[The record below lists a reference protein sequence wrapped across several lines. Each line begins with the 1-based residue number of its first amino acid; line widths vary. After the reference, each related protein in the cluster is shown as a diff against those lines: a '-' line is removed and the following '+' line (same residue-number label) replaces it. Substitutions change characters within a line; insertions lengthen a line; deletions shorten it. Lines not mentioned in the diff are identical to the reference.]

1 MFGFRAFVAP
11 AVLLALVGVG
21 LDVVQWSRAAPL
33 WVDEQMIALNVRD
46 RALLDLAG
54 PLWLGQTAPLGW
66 LVLQRTAIL
75 LAGTSELVLRFVP
88 LLFGALTLAVAAWIA
103 VGWLRAAAGLLLVAM
118 IAIGS
123 WMSHY
128 RFELKHYSADAFGA
142 LLLPA
147 MAAWV
152 AEARDPVLMRWRWT
166 RWWAAAA
173 LLQWVA
179 NGATFVVPGC
189 AGILAV
195 AVWLRHGVRA
205 AAVFAA
211 TGVLWG
217 LSFAAHYALSL
228 QYGDQSPHL
237 RSYWANYVAPWG
249 SVTETVGWIAARFE
263 PLASHPG
270 GASVAAVFW
279 VAAIAGLALTRQRW
293 LGLMFLSVPL
303 SGFALALAGFVPLH
317 DRVALWITPA
327 LYAGIALLADEGI
340 RRVAASWRPR
350 LRRAAVAAGAVAVS
364 LTAWSA
370 ADILASGWRLL
381 DLDHATGN
389 HALDDRAAVRWL
401 MDRREPGDALISTRL
416 GWPAIW
422 WYGGIDIG
430 RPIPRARLAD
440 GAVMYETSYDRAG
453 PHCERR
459 MLQTLA
465 THRRALVHVGFPD
478 MPDGFYEDLLSRL
491 SPYGTVV
498 EEATFAD
505 RSRTAVIVFGDG
517 PSGGPPQPQAGP
529 DCLVLSFARRW

>member
-1 MFGFRAFVAP
+1 MPSVFGFRALLAP
-11 AVLLALVGVG
+11 AVLLALAGVG
-21 LDVVQWSRAAPL
+21 LDVVQWLRAAPL

-66 LVLQRTAIL
+66 LVLQRAAIL

-88 LLFGALTLAVAAWIA
+88 LLFGALTLAGAAWIA
-103 VGWLRAAAGLLLVAM
+103 VRWMRVAAGLLWVAM

-152 AEARDPVLMRWRWT
+152 AEARDPRQMRWRWT
-166 RWWAAAA
+166 RWWAVAA

-189 AGILAV
+189 AAILGLV
-195 AVWLRHGVRA
+195 VWMRHGVRA

-211 TGVLWG
+211 AGVLWVI
-217 LSFAAHYALSL
+217 SFAAHYALSL
-228 QYGDQSPHL
+228 RYGDQSPHL
-237 RSYWANYVAPWG
+237 RNYWANYVAPWG
-249 SVTETVGWIAARFE
+249 SMTETLDWIVGRFE

-270 GASVAAVFW
+270 GAAFTAVFW
-279 VAAIAGLALTRQRW
+279 MAAIAGLALTRQRW
-293 LGLMFLSVPL
+293 LGLMFLSAPI

-327 LYAGIALLADEGI
+327 LYAGIALLANEGI
-340 RRVAASWRPR
+340 RQVAAWWGARQ
-350 LRRAAVAAGAVAVS
+350 RRAALAAGAMAVS
-364 LTAWSA
+364 VAAWSG
-370 ADILASGWRLL
+370 ADILASGWRRL
-381 DLDHATGN
+381 DLKPATGN

-401 MDRREPGDALISTRL
+401 MERRQPGDALISTRL

-422 WYGGIDIG
+422 WYGGIDLG
-430 RPIPRARLAD
+430 SPIPRARLAD
-440 GAVMYETSYDRAG
+440 GSVMYEVSYERPR
-453 PHCERR
+453 PHCEERFR
-459 MLQTLA
+459 QTLA

-478 MPDGFYEDLLSRL
+478 MPDGFFDTLLAQL
-491 SPYGTVV
+491 APYGTVV
-498 EEATFAD
+498 EESTFAD
-505 RSRTAVIVFGDG
+505 RGRAAVVLLGAE
-517 PSGGPPQPQAGP
+517 PPRHVPPGAE
-529 DCLVLSFARRW
+529 CLVLAFARRW

>member
-1 MFGFRAFVAP
+1 MPTLFHFRALAAP
-11 AVLLALVGVG
+11 AVLLAVLGVG
-21 LDVVQWSRAAPL
+21 LDVAQWSRGAPL

-66 LVLQRTAIL
+66 LVLQRTAAG
-75 LAGTSELVLRFVP
+75 LAGTSELALRFVP
-88 LLFGALTLAVAAWIA
+88 LLFGALSLAGAAWIA
-103 VGWLRAAAGLLLVAM
+103 VRWLRAAAGLLLVAL

-142 LLLPA
+142 LVLPA

-189 AGILAV
+189 AGILGV
-195 AVWLRHGVRA
+195 AVWLRHGARG

-217 LSFAAHYALSL
+217 MSFAAHYALSL
-228 QYGDQSPHL
+228 RYGDHSQHL
-237 RSYWANYVAPWG
+237 RNYWANYVAPWG

-270 GASVAAVFW
+270 GASFAAVFW

-340 RRVAASWRPR
+340 RQVAASWSGRP
-350 LRRAAVAAGAVAVS
+350 RRAAVAAGAVAVS
-364 LTAWSA
+364 LAAWSG
-370 ADILASGWRLL
+370 ADILVSGWRRL
-381 DLDHATGN
+381 DLEPAAGN
-389 HALDDRAAVRWL
+389 HALDDRAAVRWIT
-401 MDRREPGDALISTRL
+401 DRRSPGDALISTRL

-422 WYGGIDIG
+422 WYADIDLG

-440 GAVMYETSYDRAG
+440 GAVMYEVSYQRAE
-453 PHCERR
+453 PHCAQRLR
-459 MLQTLA
+459 NTLA

-478 MPDGFYEDLLSRL
+478 MPDGFFDALLSQL
-491 SPYGTVV
+491 EPYGTVV

-505 RSRTAVIVFGDG
+505 RSRVAVIVLDDG
-517 PSGGPPQPQAGP
+517 RPRQPQAGN
-529 DCLVLSFARRW
+529 DCLVLAFARRW